1 MKIHSIVVGSLVLAS
16 AVSAQTTW
24 RVIPASH
31 EKLEGNSLS
40 TYPLKYEDVRWQ
52 MVIDKKAIAKT
63 QAFLTSLSFR
73 PDGSGSTKSY
83 GSKKLNLTIVL
94 YEVATTPATMS
105 KTWKTNIG
113 SAKGTVVFKK
123 TLVLP
128 AFQVSY
134 PLPADFKVK
143 IPFASMY
150 TYKVA
155 NGNLLIDWLETS
167 TYRSLSWTADAVSFN
182 TKVPSGL
189 VNKIWEDKSCL
200 NSRGDQ
206 AYLSIST
213 SSQGVLGGAIQVK
226 YTMKPAASSNLDL
239 MVLGLGASNH
249 KWGPIQLPL
258 DLKPAGLNGC
268 SLAVDLSVLI
278 PSISS
283 PITLSIPSSKTF
295 DGIPLY
301 FQGMAVDS
309 KAAQLV
315 PTYNAYQ
322 VLIQPSYLP
331 TGVAQSVYATK
342 PSTRNGTGFM
352 SPYFYHPVLRLDG
365 KLFQ

>member
-1 MKIHSIVVGSLVLAS
+1 MKILRTVLGSLALAS
-16 AVSAQTTW
+16 VASAQTTW

-63 QAFLTSLSFR
+63 QAFLTSMSFR
-73 PDGSGSTKSY
+73 PDGSGSTKTY
-83 GSKKLNLTIVL
+83 GTKKLNLAIVL
-94 YEVATTPATMS
+94 YEVAATPATMS

-128 AFQVSY
+128 AFSTSY

-143 IPFASMY
+143 VPFASTY

-155 NGNLLIDWLETS
+155 NGNLLIDWQETS
-167 TYRSLSWTADAVSFN
+167 TYRSLSWSADAVNFN
-182 TKVPSGL
+182 TKTPSGL
-189 VNKIWEDKSCL
+189 VNKIWEDKGCM
-200 NSRGDQ
+200 NARGDQ

-213 SSQGVLGGAIQVK
+213 TGQGVLGGSIQVK

-239 MVLGLGASNH
+239 MVLGLGASNR
-249 KWGPIQLPL
+249 KWGSIQLPL

-278 PSISS
+278 PAISS
-283 PITLSIPSSKTF
+283 PITLSIPSSKAF
-295 DGIPLY
+295 DGLPLY

-309 KAAQLV
+309 KAALLV

-342 PSTRNGTGFM
+342 PSTRNGSGFM
-352 SPYFYHPVLRLDG
+352 SPYFYYPVLRLDG